1 MLVAPAASTE
11 IANVLQQS
19 IPRMIPK
26 VITLLELRKE
36 INSMIVLDK
45 MLKNNLL
52 STMWQL
58 NVKLSSISSIAMLY
72 PLSSNRIQGQLTWTY
87 PSFSSSFHN

>member
-58 NVKLSSISSIAMLY
+58 NVKLSSISSIAM
-72 PLSSNRIQGQLTWTY
+72 
-87 PSFSSSFHN
+87 